1 MELKI
6 NHLEF
11 PTLESAWEG
20 INEFMCN
27 HEDQVLKLGGGKYG
41 TELVCYDNVIHIF
54 KPFISDKFN
63 FGKVLGYRYKKWSKL
78 INNYVDYNYLDLVK
92 SEVLGREKK
101 RASHYNYSFHFSNT
115 HGSGKD
121 CLISLTFCRRKG
133 QKNPYVL
140 FYTRASEVTSRLI
153 FDFLLIQ
160 RMVEYVYGLELS
172 KNVDVVCQIPFMYCN
187 IERFLIYMAY
197 KGRDCVKIHEDGFM
211 NAIENDYYTD
221 FQKKVLKRYD
231 EFATKPLM
239 DIKYKVHRR
248 AAVQVQHATGH
259 IPDLFTKDLTFPFNK
274 KLKDKDI
281 EKLNNNLTK

>member
-1 MELKI
+1 MELKL
-6 NHLEF
+6 NHLEY
-11 PTLESAWEG
+11 PTLETAWEG
-20 INEFMCN
+20 INEFFCN
-27 HEDQVLKLGGGKYG
+27 REEEILKLGGGKYG
-41 TELVCYDNVIHIF
+41 TELVCYDNIIHIF
-54 KPFISDKFN
+54 KPFISPEFN
-63 FGKVLGYRYKKWSKL
+63 FGKALGYRFKKWSKL

-92 SEVLGREKK
+92 SEVMGREKK
-101 RASHYNYSFHFSNT
+101 KASHYNYSFHFSNT

-160 RMVEYVYGLELS
+160 RMVEYVYGVELT

-197 KGRDCVKIHEDGFM
+197 KGRDCVKVKDKPS
-211 NAIENDYYTD
+211 D
-221 FQKKVLKRYD
+221 FQGKVLKRYD
-231 EFATKPLM
+231 EFLTKPLK

-248 AAVQVQHATGH
+248 SAVQVQHATDH
-259 IPDLFTKDLTFPFNK
+259 IPNLFAKDLSFPYNK
-274 KLKDKDI
+274 KLRDKDI
-281 EKLNNNLTK
+281 ERLNTDLTK